1 MPKTRILKR
10 NDFVKKKS
18 LLNGVG
24 KGLIISAIAW
34 AAAFGGFD
42 LLKKRSELKAQ
53 KARQVE
59 LQNEA
64 YKRGLERRRLE
75 KIARDEEKERDV
87 LGMINA
93 AKKRGMLP
101 RYYKRSDGSLVVAD
115 YIDPP
120 STQGVK
126 RVKPVETTQAE
137 IIRRELGIKKKNN

>member
-1 MPKTRILKR
+1 MPNPRILKR
-10 NDFVKKKS
+10 NDFAKKKS
-18 LLNGVG
+18 PLNGVRR
-24 KGLIISAIAW
+24 GLIISALAW

-53 KARQVE
+53 QARQVE

-75 KIARDEEKERDV
+75 KLAKDEEKEKDMI
-87 LGMINA
+87 GMINA

-101 RYYKRSDGSLVVAD
+101 RFYTKADGSQAITD

-120 STQGVK
+120 SGKGVK
-126 RVKPVETTQAE
+126 RTKPVETAHAE
-137 IIRRELGIKKKNN
+137 LIRKELGVKKKSN